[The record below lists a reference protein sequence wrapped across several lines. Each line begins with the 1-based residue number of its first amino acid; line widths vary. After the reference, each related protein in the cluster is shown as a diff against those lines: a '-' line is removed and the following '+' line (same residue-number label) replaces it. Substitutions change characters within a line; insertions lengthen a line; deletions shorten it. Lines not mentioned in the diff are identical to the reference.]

1 MQKTSFKLQSRKLLF
16 AGAVQKTI
24 LLPMFTAAVQ
34 KLMFTVAAQKLM
46 FTAAVQKT
54 STVFTD
60 AKL

>member
-24 LLPMFTAAVQ
+24 LLPIPCTTPAFAA
-34 KLMFTVAAQKLM
+34 AAQKLM